1 MVERHFDEELQE
13 LNSKILKIA
22 SLSEESIFL
31 AIEALKKRDSE
42 IAQNIIINDVKVDEF
57 ELAIEDFSIELLAR
71 RQPLASDLRFITT
84 GMRINAELERI
95 ADLSVNIAHRVM
107 DLCKQPTLKPLVHIP
122 MLGDLAIR
130 MVKGS
135 IDSFVNRDLEAAR
148 LVIKQDG
155 EANTLRT
162 IIQKELVEEYMI
174 KDCSTVPRAISLF
187 LVAQHLERICDHAK
201 YIAEDVIYLVSA
213 RSIKHKH
220 EGILK

>member
-31 AIEALKKRDSE
+31 AIEALKHRDSNM
-42 IAQNIIINDVKVDEF
+42 AQNIVVNDVKVDEF

-71 RQPLASDLRFITT
+71 RQPLASDLRFVTT

-107 DLCKQPTLKPLVHIP
+107 DLCKEPMLKPLVHIP
-122 MLGDLAIR
+122 MLSDLAIK
-130 MVKGS
+130 MVKSS
-135 IDSFVNRDLEAAR
+135 IDSFVNRDLEMAR
-148 LVIKQDG
+148 SVITLDND
-155 EANTLRT
+155 ANRLRT
-162 IIQKELVEEYMI
+162 RIQHELVNDYMI
-174 KDCSTVPRAISLF
+174 KDNSTIPRAISLF

-201 YIAEDVIYLVSA
+201 YIAEDVVYLVSA

-220 EGILK
+220 NSI

>member
-31 AIEALKKRDSE
+31 AIEALKHRDSNM
-42 IAQNIIINDVKVDEF
+42 AQNIVVNDVKVDEF

-71 RQPLASDLRFITT
+71 RQPLASDLRFVTT

-107 DLCKQPTLKPLVHIP
+107 DLCKEPTLKPLIHIP
-122 MLGDLAIR
+122 MLSDLAIR

-135 IDSFVNRDLEAAR
+135 IDSFVNRDLEMAR
-148 LVIKQDG
+148 SVITLDND
-155 EANTLRT
+155 ANRLRT
-162 IIQKELVEEYMI
+162 RIQQELVNDYMM
-174 KDCSTVPRAISLF
+174 KDNSTIPRAISLF

-201 YIAEDVIYLVSA
+201 YIAEDVVYLVSA

-220 EGILK
+220 NSI